1 MKRYSKSNMGAIV
14 AGGALATSSGSGG
27 FTVCPT
33 SDQSFYCKM
42 SRSLGILRMILSFFI
57 IFFAILFII
66 YYIYSNRKSF
76 FK

>member
-1 MKRYSKSNMGAIV
+1 MKSYSGLGSRRRK
-14 AGGALATSSGSGG
+14 SSGGY
-27 FTVCPT
+27 TVCPT

-42 SRSLGILRMILSFFI
+42 SRSLGIFRMI
-57 IFFAILFII
+57 ILFII